1 MMYLNVIKLAS
12 EEMMV
17 PMAPMLTPWRSAGQW
32 TASVNVERRTAAGTF
47 EMNWLA
53 IRPEKKTEVLVLR
66 KAPMESTMND
76 I

>member
-17 PMAPMLTPWRSAGQW
+17 PIAPIFTPWRSAGQW
-32 TASVNVERRTAAGTF
+32 IAGVNVERRTAAGTF

-53 IRPEKKTEVLVLR
+53 MRPEKKTEVLVLR
-66 KAPMESTMND
+66 NAPMESTMKD